1 MKGKG
6 EEKEVVKKSVRG
18 RINRGGIVG
27 KEGDELTSSP
37 RIANK
42 GLQLNVDPR
51 AIYPKYGDLSGD
63 IHYSHKYDFRLR
75 RIKMILQN

>member
-51 AIYPKYGDLSGD
+51 AIYPNMEVYWGIYI
-63 IHYSHKYDFRLR
+63 IHTN
-75 RIKMILQN
+75 MILD